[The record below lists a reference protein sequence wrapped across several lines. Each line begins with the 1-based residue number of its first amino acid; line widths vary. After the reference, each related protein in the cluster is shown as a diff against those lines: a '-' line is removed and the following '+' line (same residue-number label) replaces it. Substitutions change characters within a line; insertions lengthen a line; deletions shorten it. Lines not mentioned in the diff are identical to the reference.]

1 MIHKL
6 LLKIIRLLHY
16 LVWMIIHFLLLL
28 VMKYQQLLKKILLET
43 PQKILK
49 LMIFKMLIH
58 AALTVTHTTVVM
70 IAVSS
75 KMVS

>member
-1 MIHKL
+1 L
-6 LLKIIRLLHY
+6 
-16 LVWMIIHFLLLL
+16 
-28 VMKYQQLLKKILLET
+28 T
-43 PQKILK
+43 
-49 LMIFKMLIH
+49 IFKMLIH